1 MLRWVYEEENV
12 GLLATVLMVWASLAM
27 LVPAPVMA
35 DIPGGDCG
43 ASEFWGFDR
52 GMISFV
58 KGRRLGHRSKVM
70 NMELTQY
77 IWVIVLNVLFDLV
90 LAVGYLA
97 IGFIIYGGYLY
108 ILCHKEIRRGRLE
121 EKKDFNVSNCW
132 YNYCALASVA
142 VNTVRVILGI
152 NSSDS
157 WKQDPFGQQQIQN
170 AFNWAYSMAGVIAV
184 IFIIKASFD
193 YVMSRAILEKQRQ
206 RCKEIIYAVVGL
218 VIVILAAAIT
228 AFVLSAING
237 AGA

>member
-1 MLRWVYEEENV
+1 MKIL
-12 GLLATVLMVWASLAM
+12 GFLATVLMVWTSLAM
-27 LVPAPVMA
+27 LMPAPAMA
-35 DIPGGDCG
+35 TIPGGDCG
-43 ASEFWGFDR
+43 ASEFLGFRPWYDQLCEGSEIR
-52 GMISFV
+52 PPE
-58 KGRRLGHRSKVM
+58 KDDEH
-70 NMELTQY
+70 ELTQY
-77 IWVIVLNVLFDLV
+77 IWIIVLNVLFDLV

-108 ILCHKEIRRGRLE
+108 IMSQGDPARAARG
-121 EKKDFNVSNCW
+121 KKTLTSAIVGTII
-132 YNYCALASVA
+132 ALLASVA

-152 NSSDS
+152 NSNDS

-193 YVMSRAILEKQRQ
+193 YVMSRGDPGKTKSAMQG
-206 RCKEIIYAVVGL
+206 IIYAVVGL

-228 AFVLSAING
+228 AFVLNAVNG